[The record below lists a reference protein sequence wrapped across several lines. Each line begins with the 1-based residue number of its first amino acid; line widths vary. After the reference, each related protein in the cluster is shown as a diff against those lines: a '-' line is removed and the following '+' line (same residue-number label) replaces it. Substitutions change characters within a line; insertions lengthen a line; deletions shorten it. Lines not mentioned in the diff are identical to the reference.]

1 MNPGSPAALRRPAL
15 IATAVALGLNLA
27 LLAVG
32 TATGAS
38 FAVPDRARPGELMQ
52 IGPVP
57 VALSTVL
64 PLVVGFAAAALLA
77 RRWPRV
83 RRVLAVVA
91 VVVTLASLAT
101 PLTADTD
108 AGTRLLLSA
117 MHLVVGAAYVGAL
130 RESAA
135 RSASTP
141 RAESESATVTPA
153 P

>member
-1 MNPGSPAALRRPAL
+1 MTNPGTTHTALRRPAL
-15 IATAVALGLNLA
+15 VATAAALGVNLG

-32 TATGAS
+32 SATGAS

-64 PLVVGFAAAALLA
+64 PLVVGFAAAALVA
-77 RRWPRV
+77 RRWPGA

-108 AGTRLLLSA
+108 AGTRLLLAA
-117 MHLVVGAAYVGAL
+117 MHLVVGAAYLAGL

-135 RSASTP
+135 RSASTSEP
-141 RAESESATVTPA
+141 ESATAASA